1 MTVLLL
7 IRHAT
12 NDYVSQGRLAGW
24 TPGVHINAKGQRE
37 ADALAK
43 RLNEIPITA
52 IYSSPLE
59 RAVDTALAIAICQKL
74 QVQVREE
81 LGEFR
86 TGEWTGKLIKEIDG
100 TETWKQLQ
108 SSPVGVRLPGGES
121 IDEVQRRMAAGIDS
135 IIKAHPN
142 QVVAVVSHADPL
154 KATIAY
160 YLGMDLNHFQRI
172 LINPASVTVFLFD
185 EQLRPALYCLNDNG
199 KLPNFRPE
207 PKRQPDSDSHKGDKP
222 DETGNPAVPLDQV
235 EQQALSGTMS
245 SGTMQSS
252 STMQVQAPDTS
263 QNTSGTEETE
273 RKDRKKMPD
282 VNILYDLNPV
292 TQITVGAVGVPG
304 KRTFYL
310 QGRQGRT
317 LVTLTAEKEQISA
330 LSTGI
335 DQLLERLGW
344 SARTVQVTA
353 TEMEL
358 SEPVEP
364 LFRIG
369 QLGLGYDAEKNLLV
383 LVAYELPQE
392 EEAATVNVVRFWANQ
407 EQMRALARHSAAT
420 VAAGRPICVLC
431 GRPIDPEGHFC
442 PKRNGH
448 GEHAALT

>member
-12 NDYVSQGRLAGW
+12 NDYVTQGRLAGW
-24 TPGVHINAKGQRE
+24 TPGIHINARGQRE

-43 RLNEIPITA
+43 HLNDVPIAA

-59 RAVDTALAIAICQKL
+59 RAIDTALAIAICQKL
-74 QVQVREE
+74 EVQLREE

-86 TGEWTGKLIKEIDG
+86 IGEWTGKTIKELEG
-100 TETWKQLQ
+100 TETWKKLQ
-108 SSPVGVRLPGGES
+108 SSPAGLKLPGGES
-121 IDEVQRRMAAGIDS
+121 IDQVQERMVSAINAIVKG
-135 IIKAHPN
+135 HPN

-154 KATIAY
+154 KAAIAY
-160 YLGMDLNHFQRI
+160 YMGMDLNNFQRI
-172 LINPASVTVFLFD
+172 IINPASVTVFFFD
-185 EQLRPALYCLNDNG
+185 EQLRAAIFRLNDTG
-199 KLPNFRPE
+199 SLPTFKPE
-207 PKRQPDSDSHKGDKP
+207 PKNQAKPAEPKAESETDGQVGTGKSDTQTKAPGSESESIQVRVRAPESQPNTSKKQ
-222 DETGNPAVPLDQV
+222 ETG
-235 EQQALSGTMS
+235 
-245 SGTMQSS
+245 
-252 STMQVQAPDTS
+252 
-263 QNTSGTEETE
+263 
-273 RKDRKKMPD
+273 RKDNEKMPD

-292 TQITVGAVGVPG
+292 TQVTVGAIGVPG

-317 LVTLTAEKEQISA
+317 LVTLVAEKEQVSA

-335 DQLLERLGW
+335 DQLLDRLGW
-344 SARTVQVTA
+344 GARGVQVTA

-358 SEPVEP
+358 SEPIEP

-369 QLGLGYDAEKNLLV
+369 QLGLGYDAEQNLLV
-383 LVAYELPQE
+383 LVAYELPQQE
-392 EEAATVNVVRFWANQ
+392 DAQTVNVVRFWASQ
-407 EQMRALARHSAAT
+407 EQMRALARHSAAI

-448 GEHAALT
+448 GEHATLT